1 MFESLF
7 RKQRNNSIEGNLKN
21 TLTVDVHSHI
31 LPSIDDGAENLDISI
46 EMLREFKKLG
56 YQKVITTPHVMRG
69 YYNNSVEEIKESL
82 TLVREAIIENQIDI
96 EIEAAAEYYLDESFL
111 DRIERSEHLLTFDSE
126 KKYLLFETSFI
137 GYPPFLIEAVV
148 KLKNKGYTPVL
159 AHPER
164 YTYLQRDLETLY
176 RLHNLGVLFQ
186 VNTNSLTGFYSKQ
199 AQAFAEWMIE
209 RSMASFLGSDCHN
222 LTQLENL
229 KTAMKSPHYQM
240 AIKQNLLNNSLTKK
254 RVLIPV

>member
-7 RKQRNNSIEGNLKN
+7 RKQRNVSTNGIPKN

-31 LPSIDDGAENLDISI
+31 LPSIDDGAENLDIAI
-46 EMLREFKKLG
+46 EMLRELKKLG

-69 YYNNSVEEIKESL
+69 YYNNSVEEIKEAL

-96 EIEAAAEYYLDESFL
+96 EIEAAAEYYLDELFL
-111 DRIERSEHLLTFDSE
+111 NKIENGEQFLTFDSE

-137 GYPPFLIEAVV
+137 GYPPFLMETVT
-148 KLKNKGYTPVL
+148 KLKIQGYTPVL

-186 VNTNSLTGFYSKQ
+186 VNINSLTGFYSKQ

-209 RSMASFLGSDCHN
+209 RNIVSFLGSDCHN
-222 LTQLENL
+222 LAQLENL
-229 KTAMKSPHYQM
+229 KTAMKLPHYQT

-254 RVLIPV
+254 RFLIPA